1 MTDPL
6 APRAARR
13 SSRSLRSILAGL
25 AILSVG
31 STSLV
36 QAAPPRA
43 MPVPAAWN
51 AFDPEGLGRH
61 DGFAWYLLPVEIPAA
76 WSPGDLELRLGMI
89 DDADEAFVNAT
100 RIGSTGSMP
109 PSASSAYQSERTY
122 AVPAALA
129 APGSTILLAVRVHD
143 LGGDG
148 GIWSGEPLLVGSD
161 GAISLSGAWLLL
173 RGDEPGDLQAP
184 RATSLRGELAALAA
198 EAELVPAG
206 TPVRGWTRPSSAP
219 GPEGLVLWY
228 QQPASRFAEAL
239 PIGNGRLGGM
249 VHGDPFGTIQLN
261 EDSLWA
267 GGPLER
273 DRRPPAGVLDEA
285 RRRWFA
291 GDVLGAQ
298 RLMQEHFMAED
309 LVRSHQTLATVA
321 TCWHDAFESIT
332 EYRRTLDLSTGI
344 AETTFLADGHPT
356 RCRMFASAA
365 DQVVVV
371 RWETEHP
378 DGLVAAIGFGREAL
392 VDGRL
397 EQTTGEDAD
406 GAPLRFAI
414 VGATA
419 VNGEH
424 RGVRYAMG
432 LGLRA
437 DDPAAPEVPAS
448 PPARSLGRFAGA
460 WDVGRR
466 TKAYT
471 VVIAGE
477 TDFAR
482 RIGRPDRRWPAELG
496 GLPRE
501 PEEAALAVV
510 RAAVLRPFEELL
522 ARHLASFAPVMAR
535 VSLDLGSS
543 EQARKPTDAR
553 LRELRTGAED
563 PSLVAL
569 YFQFARY
576 LLVSCSRPGTLPAN
590 LQGLWNEHV
599 AAPWNADYH
608 TNINIQMNYWPA
620 EVANLAEFH
629 EPLFDF
635 IDRLAVEG
643 ARTAEITYGADGWV
657 CHHTSDA
664 WAFTVPIGLT
674 VWGMWPHG
682 GGWLVRHPWE
692 HYLHSGDE
700 VFLAERAF
708 PLMRGA
714 AAFYLDYLV
723 EDPATGRL
731 VSGPSSSPENTFIT
745 DDGQH
750 ADIGMGNSM
759 DQEIIWDCLTN
770 LIDAA
775 TVLKRLDDPVVVEA
789 IAARDRLALPRIG
802 EDGRIMEWSRPFR
815 EAEPGHRH
823 MSHLY
828 GLHPGAQFTL
838 DETPEMLAAARRTL
852 EFRLANGG
860 GHTGWSRAWLV
871 SFFARLRD
879 GAAASENLR
888 LLLEKC
894 TLPNLF
900 DDHPPFQID
909 GNFGGA
915 AGLAE
920 MLLQSHVRDDSD
932 GAAFSPGRMPRFLLD
947 VLPALP
953 DAWSR
958 GEVKG
963 LRVRGGILVERLA
976 WTPES
981 ITLALR
987 GPEGGSVRARPPQG
1001 AIPRGA
1007 TLDADGAATIA
1018 FDAEGRATI
1027 EFLDAR

>member
-1 MTDPL
+1 MPDLL
-6 APRAARR
+6 ARRAARR
-13 SSRSLRSILAGL
+13 KRREVFAGL
-25 AILSVG
+25 AGVASLVFG

-36 QAAPPRA
+36 GAPPPRA
-43 MPVPAAWN
+43 MPVPAGWN
-51 AFDPEGLGRH
+51 EVDPEGLGRH
-61 DGFAWYLLPVEIPAA
+61 DGFAWYLLSVEIPAA
-76 WSPGDLELRLGMI
+76 WSPGDLELRLGTI
-89 DDADEAFVNAT
+89 DDADEAFVNGT
-100 RIGSTGSMP
+100 RIGATGSMP
-109 PSASSAYQSERTY
+109 PSASSAYQTERTY

-143 LGGDG
+143 LGGNG
-148 GIWSGEPLLVGSD
+148 GIWSGKPLLVGSD

-173 RGDEPGDLQAP
+173 RGDEPGDLQP
-184 RATSLRGELAALAA
+184 SRAAALRAELATLAA
-198 EAELVPAG
+198 AAELVPAG
-206 TPVRGWTRPSSAP
+206 TPVRGWTRPSSAT

-228 QQPASRFAEAL
+228 QQPASRFTEAL

-273 DRRPPAGVLDEA
+273 DRRPPPGTLAEA

-291 GDVLGAQ
+291 GDVLGSQ

-378 DGLVAAIGFGREAL
+378 EGLVAAIGFGREAL

-397 EQTTGEDAD
+397 EQSNSEDED
-406 GAPLRFAI
+406 GTPLRFSV

-424 RGVRYAMG
+424 RGVRFAMG

-437 DDPAAPEVPAS
+437 DDPAAPEFPAS
-448 PPARSLGRFAGA
+448 PPARSLGRFAVS
-460 WDVGRR
+460 WEVGRR

-482 RIGRPDRRWPAELG
+482 RIGRADRRSPADLG
-496 GLPRE
+496 GLPRG
-501 PEEAALAVV
+501 PEEMALEIARAALD
-510 RAAVLRPFEELL
+510 RPFDELL
-522 ARHLASFAPVMAR
+522 ARHLASFEPVMAR
-535 VSLDLGSS
+535 VSLDLGSTA
-543 EQARKPTDAR
+543 QAGKPTDTR
-553 LRELRTGAED
+553 LRELRAGAED
-563 PSLVAL
+563 PSLFAL

-629 EPLFDF
+629 EPLVDF
-635 IDRLAVEG
+635 IDRVAVEG
-643 ARTAEITYGADGWV
+643 AKTARITYGADGWV

-714 AAFYLDYLV
+714 AEFYLDYLV

-731 VSGPSSSPENTFIT
+731 VAGPSSSPENTFIT
-745 DDGQH
+745 DEGQH

-759 DQEIIWDCLTN
+759 DQEIIWDCFTN

-775 TVLKRLDDPVVVEA
+775 TVLERLDDPVVVEA
-789 IAARDRLALPRIG
+789 IAARERLAMPQIG
-802 EDGRIMEWSRPFR
+802 DDGRLMEWSRPFR

-838 DETPEMLAAARRTL
+838 DAAPEMLAAARKTL
-852 EFRLANGG
+852 EFRLAHGG

-871 SFFARLRD
+871 NFFARLREGD
-879 GAAASENLR
+879 EAYANLR
-888 LLLEKC
+888 RLLEKS

-920 MLLQSHVRDDSD
+920 MLVQSHVRDDST
-932 GAAFSPGRMPRFLLD
+932 GAAFAPGRLPRFLLE

-953 DAWSR
+953 GVWTR
-958 GEVKG
+958 GEVTG

-987 GPEGGSVRARPPQG
+987 GPAGGSVRARPQKG
-1001 AIPRGA
+1001 AIPSGA
-1007 TLDADGAATIA
+1007 TLDADGAVAIE
-1018 FDAEGRATI
+1018 FDGDGRATV
-1027 EFLDAR
+1027 EFLRAP